1 MKARI
6 NITHSEARRIAE
18 EAAKQ
23 QMENLRTECYKQAY
37 IDVAEQF
44 TAWHCYVLAKS
55 FGFGEKRLKRFLNS
69 VKEVNRLM
77 LEDKLLGEAVSTSQL
92 VNHLQKIYNIDL
104 SIPDKV
110 EFIDEEVDTK
120 E

>member
-1 MKARI
+1 MKSRI

-18 EAAKQ
+18 EAAQQ
-23 QMENLRTECYKQAY
+23 QMETLRTECYKQAY
-37 IDVAEQF
+37 VDVAEQF
-44 TAWHCYVLAKS
+44 TAWYCYVLAKS
-55 FGFGEKRLKRFLNS
+55 FGFGEKRLKRFLNN

-77 LEDKLLGEAVSTSQL
+77 VEDKVLGEAVTTSQL
-92 VNHLQKIYNIDL
+92 AVHLQKIYNLDL

-110 EFIDEEVDTK
+110 EFIDEGVDTK